1 MPMQEVVALN
11 FMDFTGN
18 LFSVTIL
25 WEGGHIQQICCF
37 SAIHQ
42 IVAASLVLLQY
53 RALTC
58 FRRFLPPFRPPF
70 MHSNCLSVF
79 PSGGKEI

>member
-1 MPMQEVVALN
+1 MPMQKVVAPN

-18 LFSVTIL
+18 LFNVTIL

-37 SAIHQ
+37 SAIHH

-53 RALTC
+53 MFSIKTC
-58 FRRFLPPFRPPF
+58 TKTLHLLFLLNFE
-70 MHSNCLSVF
+70 S
-79 PSGGKEI
+79 

>member
-1 MPMQEVVALN
+1 MPMQKVVAPN

-37 SAIHQ
+37 SAIHHL
-42 IVAASLVLLQY
+42 VAASLVLLQY
-53 RALTC
+53 MFSIKMAHLL
-58 FRRFLPPFRPPF
+58 FLLNFE
-70 MHSNCLSVF
+70 S
-79 PSGGKEI
+79 

>member
-1 MPMQEVVALN
+1 MPMQEVVAPN

-37 SAIHQ
+37 SAIHHS
-42 IVAASLVLLQY
+42 VAASLFSIKMAHLL
-53 RALTC
+53 
-58 FRRFLPPFRPPF
+58 FLLNFE
-70 MHSNCLSVF
+70 S
-79 PSGGKEI
+79 